1 MLEGLL
7 LPLPILP
14 KPAIIRFVVAVIWS
28 PRWDLDPAPLAFG
41 EGGWVLI
48 QYTQVIPP
56 MFTVEVGSR
65 GHLKYGKTPGN
76 LGRGVGT
83 GRFPLEI

>member
-1 MLEGLL
+1 MLEGLPPPP
-7 LPLPILP
+7 PLVPNSEL
-14 KPAIIRFVVAVIWS
+14 IRVVVAVIYA